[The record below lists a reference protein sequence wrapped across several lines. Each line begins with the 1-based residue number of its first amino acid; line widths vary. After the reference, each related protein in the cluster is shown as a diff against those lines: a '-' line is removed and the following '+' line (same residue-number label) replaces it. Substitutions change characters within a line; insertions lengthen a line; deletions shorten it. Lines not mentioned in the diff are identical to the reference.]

1 MSIDNALRTVCAKL
15 LLKGEAQTLDR
26 VVFQISTRYWLC
38 NPASHQ
44 RFYNIDVVLGIFFSL
59 VLLITDFTVAGHKK
73 MTLKEY
79 VKNSIDAVEQNVTL
93 DEDSMRKWKLD
104 LEVTKERDRE

>member
-1 MSIDNALRTVCAKL
+1 MLRASYFENFDFSDTAIDNALRTVWAKL

-44 RFYNIDVVLGIFFSL
+44 HFYNMKSLFLSLKLTTRLDMRNSTWAIRGKNPQMSPRDVF
-59 VLLITDFTVAGHKK
+59 GH
-73 MTLKEY
+73 
-79 VKNSIDAVEQNVTL
+79 
-93 DEDSMRKWKLD
+93 
-104 LEVTKERDRE
+104 